1 MSLKL
6 CFAAMALA
14 IAIAEEVPV
23 VKCAVDISVDLC
35 NKAVHFHNLGG
46 ELLAR
51 GDSRAA
57 IVAYEAALDVFAFGH
72 TYLSLASVYI
82 SNGDSDKGSYYFQ
95 RCVDDPNTDNALK
108 SAALNNYAHFVSTSN
123 RMDYATQDIAISY
136 YKRAHELH
144 PTSIDPLYN
153 WALSLELQGRW
164 LEALQGFSRTLE
176 VDPDHCSSM
185 LGVGNSLFQFGQL
198 EEAIEWFKYVGCMAT
213 SWLWRCAVINHML
226 ACFQGYAEF

>member
-6 CFAAMALA
+6 FLAAVALT
-14 IAIAEEVPV
+14 IATAEEVPF
-23 VKCAVDISVDLC
+23 VKCAVDVSSDQC
-35 NKAVHFHNLGG
+35 NKAVYFHNLGG

-51 GDSRAA
+51 GDPRAA
-57 IVAYEAALDVFAFGH
+57 IVAYEAALDAYAFGH

-82 SNGDSDKGSYYFQ
+82 SIGDSVKCMYYFQ
-95 RCVDDPNTDNALK
+95 RCVDDPNTDDAMK
-108 SAALNNYAHFVSTSN
+108 GAALNNYAHFISSSN

-164 LEALQGFSRTLE
+164 LEALQGFLRTLE

-198 EEAIEWFKYVGCMAT
+198 GEAIDWYKYVGQLLLCRF
-213 SWLWRCAVINHML
+213 SRPGCVRVLR
-226 ACFQGYAEF
+226 